1 MNRLNEW
8 TDEDD
13 DAPTQKFVH
22 TSRGIAVVRSSPPQR
37 DGLWDANDVARYL
50 KVSRSWVYHRAEAG
64 QLPHLRIGGLL
75 RFDSEA
81 VRVFAKKK

>member
-22 TSRGIAVVRSSPPQR
+22 TARGIAVVRSSPPQR

-50 KVSRSWVYHRAEAG
+50 KVRGGPRASHKSKV
-64 QLPHLRIGGLL
+64 Q
-75 RFDSEA
+75 
-81 VRVFAKKK
+81 